1 MTSFRN
7 IVCSVFLIV
16 ISNSSIG
23 QDANRVVGKW
33 EFSKNSSII
42 FNTDSTMYFLFS
54 VDDKEDTAIYDYHVI
69 SEVADSIMIK
79 LTPRFESDLIENLTL
94 IFSKIKKN
102 KVYMTVHTNSKVA
115 HYGRLPRSC
124 TLKRIKK

>member
-102 KVYMTVHTNSKVA
+102 KVYYYEHF
-115 HYGRLPRSC
+115 
-124 TLKRIKK
+124 